1 MALVKT
7 LARHGN
13 SLALV
18 LDRGVLDLLEIDAKT
33 PLQIT
38 TDGHALIVAPV
49 RDVERSERFN
59 TALEKVNHRYGRA
72 LRRLGE

>member
-1 MALVKT
+1 MAMVKT

-18 LDRGVLDLLEIDAKT
+18 LDRGVLDLLDIHADT

-38 TDGHALIVAPV
+38 TDGKTLIVAPV
-49 RDVERSERFN
+49 RDEKRARRFAA
-59 TALEKVNHRYGRA
+59 ALEKANQRYGRA
-72 LRRLGE
+72 LKRLGE